1 LSSKVAKLAATYR
14 QHLSVPWQAGL
25 AAIQRVIFAVYDKAD
40 ELRLR
45 ANVGEFELATQQA
58 GKQWL
63 LLDVT
68 NAFPLWMAA
77 QEYRDAYFES
87 PEDLAGYQTGELT
100 EFVADL
106 TAKLKARIAAE
117 AGPDTVVA
125 LLGVGALFGL
135 ARVSSVVE
143 GIKESVRGRLLVFFT
158 ACWMRA
164 TDGTT
169 SPYRC
174 LPRNDA
180 THHLKNQS
188 KDHHAEQGHLQQA
201 PQGKPPR
208 QQRRGRGL

>member
-1 LSSKVAKLAATYR
+1 MSSKLTKLAAAYR

-87 PEDLAGYQTGELT
+87 PEDLAGYQAGELT

-106 TAKLKARIAAE
+106 TAKLKAKISE
-117 AGPDTVVA
+117 ESGPDTVVA
-125 LLGVGALFGL
+125 LLGVGTLFGL

-143 GIKESVRGRLLVFFT
+143 GIKEGVSGRLLVFFPGEHHPESHT
-158 ACWMRA
+158 YRLLDAR
-164 TDGTT
+164 DGWNYLAV
-169 SPYRC
+169 P
-174 LPRNDA
+174 LLA
-180 THHLKNQS
+180 
-188 KDHHAEQGHLQQA
+188 KD
-201 PQGKPPR
+201 
-208 QQRRGRGL
+208 

>member
-1 LSSKVAKLAATYR
+1 MSSKVSKLAAAYR

-58 GKQWL
+58 DKQWL
-63 LLDVT
+63 LLDLT
-68 NAFPLWMAA
+68 NAFPQWMAA
-77 QEYRDAYFES
+77 LEYRDAYFEA

-106 TAKLKARIAAE
+106 TTKLKTRIAEE

-125 LLGVGALFGL
+125 LIGLGTLFGL

-143 GIKESVRGRLLVFFT
+143 GIKESVQGRLLVFFPGEHHPENHT
-158 ACWMRA
+158 YRLLDAR
-164 TDGTT
+164 DGWNYLAV
-169 SPYRC
+169 P
-174 LPRNDA
+174 LLA
-180 THHLKNQS
+180 Q
-188 KDHHAEQGHLQQA
+188 E
-201 PQGKPPR
+201 
-208 QQRRGRGL
+208 